1 MLTSGDAKCFQSIAF
16 ISLLVFSQGSAS
28 SSNVLAAISIPA
40 NLSKILASIKD
51 KTNLPS
57 SADDGDEEYNPEDD
71 ITATSSFGTS
81 AVLTQISIGI
91 SINDSFP
98 AASKKPRSKGRLA
111 HLSEAEL
118 LSMVP
123 DNLAGVI
130 PRSSRTRHQLAQSP
144 LTPTPCSGPAAGDTD
159 LWRTPGTPCAPRTF
173 FPRRD
178 H

>member
-1 MLTSGDAKCFQSIAF
+1 VLTSGDAKCFQSIAF

-144 LTPTPCSGPAAGDTD
+144 LTPTPLPPPPPP
-159 LWRTPGTPCAPRTF
+159 PGV
-173 FPRRD
+173 
-178 H
+178 